1 LKNNYTDIK
10 VERDVLLQARG
21 AGLESTT
28 TPNSNTDASKMSHP
42 QVGILQSYERDRGVL
57 ETYWNRQKQFAELS
71 VRDAA
76 AELAGVEVENTAIT
90 SQIRSPQDLPSEVE
104 DDADA
109 FEPDDVGDASDPA
122 AKDSQS
128 RLLDTLAQLLPATGS
143 YSTFSIERSLN
154 VLTLRAGIGPKST
167 GQEAGTQAAVLR

>member
-71 VRDAA
+71 V
-76 AELAGVEVENTAIT
+76 
-90 SQIRSPQDLPSEVE
+90 IRSPQDLPSEVE

>member
-1 LKNNYTDIK
+1 
-10 VERDVLLQARG
+10 LQARG
-21 AGLESTT
+21 AGLESIK
-28 TPNSNTDASKMSHP
+28 TPNSNVDASKMSYP
-42 QVGILQSYERDRGVL
+42 QVGILQSYEEDLGVL

-76 AELAGVEVENTAIT
+76 AELARVEAEITEIT
-90 SQIRSPQDLPSEVE
+90 SQIRSLQGFPSEVE
-104 DDADA
+104 GNADA
-109 FEPDDVGDASDPA
+109 FEPDGDVGDASDPA

-128 RLLDTLAQLLPATGS
+128 RLLDTLTQLLPATGR
-143 YSTFSIERSLN
+143 YSAFSIECSLN